1 MNRDTNRQAGEFEG
15 REINPINVDLGTEY
29 WLTRAGRGKSKDIFE
44 DAGRSVEGIK
54 RVLTHRDEDTG
65 EYDFAGNVLSESITR
80 RLIDRGFIV
89 GKGKKIEQIAKE
101 IESRYGDMTRKGIKV
116 RFYGAGDVDT
126 TNLTEDQLR
135 KLEANG
141 IATTGDGYIW
151 INKEKIKDGDTI
163 DFNKVVSHELTHQ
176 ILGKD
181 TEYQARYVE
190 GTYGEH
196 LQGIKNNGYLK
207 DGQIIDLMMSSLT
220 DEDRARLN
228 KYVDGDMEFKLYI
241 DDKLSDAD
249 RKELLEYHQKLTND
263 KLKFVKC
270 VKDKGCEVVFEKGK
284 DGKRIRVWDE
294 EYKKGTKLLDKI
306 IQSKKEAFI
315 TNETDPSKNFQVWN
329 KSLNKYETI
338 LGSKAIKDTSINE
351 KTGKVLTERYYVMID
366 RAQKLMLDTWDS
378 ENKRA
383 IETEQPIYITTGHE
397 LTHVLHYFEGTHT
410 GELGVN
416 WTIDSKG
423 EIYRDAWLDKNGKV
437 DYKRP
442 EYGQIEEY
450 RTVGIGNTLIEKA
463 GHIGVIGEYNK
474 SIDDITENSLRKEHN
489 LPLRSSYTQSGKW
502 IKVIDKEEKNHGK
515 NK

>member
-1 MNRDTNRQAGEFEG
+1 MNRNPNKQAGEFEG

-29 WLTRAGRGKSKDIFE
+29 WLTRAGRGKAKDIFE

-116 RFYGAGDVDT
+116 RFYGEEDVDT

-190 GTYGEH
+190 GTYGDH

-207 DGQIIDLMMSSLT
+207 DGQILDLMMSSLT

-228 KYVDGDMEFKLYI
+228 KYVDDDMEFKIFL
-241 DDKLSDAD
+241 DKKLSDAD
-249 RKELLEYHQKLTND
+249 RKRVLRTIQELTNNLLKIERTCPLKDCYEIVFDKTKDNKLKKLRAKDFGKSD
-263 KLKFVKC
+263 KL
-270 VKDKGCEVVFEKGK
+270 
-284 DGKRIRVWDE
+284 I
-294 EYKKGTKLLDKI
+294 LDLI
-306 IQSKKEAFI
+306 ATKKEVWV
-315 TNETDPSKNFQVWN
+315 TNEKDPSKFFNNGEPVNQHIFKN
-329 KSLNKYETI
+329 GKS
-338 LGSKAIKDTSINE
+338 
-351 KTGKVLTERYYVMID
+351 YVMISYTQESIN
-366 RAQKLMLDTWDS
+366 RQ
-378 ENKRA
+378 
-383 IETEQPIYITTGHE
+383 IP
-397 LTHVLHYFEGTHT
+397 VL
-410 GELGVN
+410 
-416 WTIDSKG
+416 I
-423 EIYRDAWLDKNGKV
+423 NGKV
-437 DYKRP
+437 RTPIRPLYIGAGHEFLHSHHYIFNPTKRGSDKKYTAIDPNGKLKKYSAP
-442 EYGQIEEY
+442 EEEI
-450 RTVGIGNTLIEKA
+450 RTVGIPK
-463 GHIGVIGEYNK
+463 IGFEEDLKNLDKKYRNGPFLYHRAN
-474 SIDDITENSLRKEHN
+474 DITENDLRREHG
-489 LPLRSSYTQSGKW
+489 LPYRVYY
-502 IKVIDKEEKNHGK
+502 
-515 NK
+515 